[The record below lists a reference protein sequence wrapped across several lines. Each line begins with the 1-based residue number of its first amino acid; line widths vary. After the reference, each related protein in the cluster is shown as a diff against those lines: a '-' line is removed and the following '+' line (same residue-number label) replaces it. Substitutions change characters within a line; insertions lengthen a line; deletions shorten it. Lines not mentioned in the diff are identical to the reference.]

1 MPSKGHVMFVKTR
14 RFATAVVAV
23 AVVGF
28 PATALGAEPASPRVI
43 RIDPSTGAQT
53 VLAAGAPWGRLA
65 AVAVAPSGTVYVAD
79 DRPNASGIYSLTAP
93 GFAITPF
100 ATTVPSENP
109 LDLAATDSTVYSLDG
124 QAGVVSIAATAPF
137 AQTILSPP
145 SVNGEGDPLNP
156 YAFTLSGSTLYGVS
170 PSDCFGED
178 SAGESSYAGVVAIDT
193 ATGDRTYPADLGCND
208 PGPVEAAPD
217 GTLLIAFPAGDR
229 NPATIVRMST
239 AGGSSTTIAKG
250 GLLRDP
256 VDLAVT
262 PSGDVIVADLTS
274 GVLRIS
280 HGKQSVVAS
289 GGNLN
294 GVNGVAT
301 DAGGGIYAIA
311 PGGPAAV
318 LNVSAPLRERYSKSG
333 VAVTASCR
341 PRCTLGY
348 SMRYSFSERK
358 GSLAR
363 VGAKRSVRL
372 KFPAQIQRSV
382 AKRLRTYKTA
392 AVTLTMRPQDGHGKA
407 LGQPI
412 TMTVTLTR

>member
-1 MPSKGHVMFVKTR
+1 V
-14 RFATAVVAV
+14 
-23 AVVGF
+23 
-28 PATALGAEPASPRVI
+28 
-43 RIDPSTGAQT
+43 
-53 VLAAGAPWGRLA
+53 
-65 AVAVAPSGTVYVAD
+65 
-79 DRPNASGIYSLTAP
+79 
-93 GFAITPF
+93 
-100 ATTVPSENP
+100 
-109 LDLAATDSTVYSLDG
+109 
-124 QAGVVSIAATAPF
+124 
-137 AQTILSPP
+137 
-145 SVNGEGDPLNP
+145 
-156 YAFTLSGSTLYGVS
+156 
-170 PSDCFGED
+170 
-178 SAGESSYAGVVAIDT
+178 GESSYAGVVAIDT
-193 ATGDRTYPADLGCND
+193 ATGERTHLADFGCDD
-208 PGPVEAAPD
+208 PGPVAAAPD
-217 GTLLIAFPAGDR
+217 GTLLIAFSGGDR
-229 NPATIVRMST
+229 TPATIVRIAPS
-239 AGGSSTTIAKG
+239 GGRMTTIAKG

-262 PSGDVIVADLTS
+262 PTGDVIVADLTS

-280 HGKQSVVAS
+280 RGKQSVVAS
-289 GGNLN
+289 GANLN

-301 DAGGGIYAIA
+301 DASGGIYAIA

-318 LNVSAPLRERYSKSG
+318 LDVSAPLRERYSKSG

-348 SMRYSFSERK
+348 SMRYSFSARN

-392 AVTLTMRPQDGHGKA
+392 AVTLTMRPEDGRGKA

>member
-1 MPSKGHVMFVKTR
+1 MLGRTR
-14 RFATAVVAV
+14 RFAMPLVA
-23 AVVGF
+23 AAAVGF
-28 PATALGAEPASPRVI
+28 PATALGADPASPRLI

-65 AVAVAPSGTVYVAD
+65 AVAVAPSGTLYVAD

-100 ATTVPSENP
+100 ATTVPTENP
-109 LDLAATDSTVYSLDG
+109 QELAATDSTVYSLDG
-124 QAGVVSIAATAPF
+124 EAGVVSIDAAAPF
-137 AQTILSPP
+137 AQRILSPRQP
-145 SVNGEGDPLNP
+145 VDEGGALNP
-156 YAFTLSGSTLYGVS
+156 YSLTLSGSTLYGVS
-170 PSDCFGED
+170 PSDCVGEE

-193 ATGDRTYPADLGCND
+193 ATGDRTYPSDLGCTY
-208 PGPVEAAPD
+208 PGPVAAAPD
-217 GTLLIAFPAGDR
+217 GTLVIAFPAGDR
-229 NPATIVRMST
+229 NPATIVRIT
-239 AGGSSTTIAKG
+239 PAGGPSATIAKG

-280 HGKQSVVAS
+280 GRKQSVVAA

-294 GVNGVAT
+294 GVNGVAVDT
-301 DAGGGIYAIA
+301 AGAIYAVA

-318 LNVSAPLRERYSKSG
+318 LNVSAPARERFSKSG

-341 PRCTLGY
+341 PRCTVGY

-363 VGAKRSVRL
+363 VGAKRPVRL

-392 AVTLTMRPQDGHGKA
+392 AVTLTMRPQDGQGNA
-407 LGQPI
+407 LGQSI